1 MHYDEQLPQGKCNS
15 SLEVVIFG
23 GLMFP
28 ALILIK

>member
-1 MHYDEQLPQGKCNS
+1 MRYDEPLPQGKCHS